1 MSARFLILL
10 DALEAELKLQSLW
23 SHEAPSPE
31 QLASQLPFAVDS
43 LAFHQW
49 LQFIYLPRLRD
60 LLAQGARLP
69 SKVAVYPMASEVYK
83 HELVQRGALLECL
96 ARLDEAMTGEAVT
109 R

>member
-10 DALEAELKLQSLW
+10 DALEVELKQQSLW
-23 SHEAPSPE
+23 CEDVPSPE

-83 HELVQRGALLECL
+83 HELVLRSPLLECL
-96 ARLDEAMTGEAVT
+96 ARLDEAMSGEAVA

>member
-1 MSARFLILL
+1 MSATLLRLL
-10 DALEAELKLQSLW
+10 DALEVELKHQTLW
-23 SHEAPSPE
+23 CDESPTPA

-43 LAFHQW
+43 LDFHQW

-69 SKVAVYPMASEVYK
+69 SKVAVYPMACEVYK
-83 HELVQRGALLECL
+83 HELVLRGPLLECI
-96 ARLDEAMTGEAVT
+96 AQLDEAMSGKAVE